1 MEIVDRLL
9 SLAERSDGDEEDDKG
24 VGDGSEMSPSTGSSA
39 LESISSGGDVPSEIA
54 GYELDMNSP
63 INVRWEK
70 NGWRVECSHTG
81 EAWNLKLSDGED
93 CGVVSAYPSR
103 EEAVEAAERV
113 MSEGVQALR
122 QEAADDDGEAD
133 VEGCADGRGDED
145 GEEEAEKG
153 AFEDE
158 IESILE
164 EVDTESIEE
173 VAEALGD

>member
-1 MEIVDRLL
+1 VEIVDRLL
-9 SLAERSDGDEEDDKG
+9 SLAERSDEDEEDDKG
-24 VGDGSEMSPSTGSSA
+24 VGDGSERSPPTGSSA

-70 NGWRVECSHTG
+70 DGWRVECSHTG

-103 EEAVEAAERV
+103 DEAVEAAERV
-113 MSEGVQALR
+113 MSEGVEALR
-122 QEAADDDGEAD
+122 EEAADEDGKAN
-133 VEGCADGRGDED
+133 VEGCDDGR

>member
-1 MEIVDRLL
+1 VEIVDRLL
-9 SLAERSDGDEEDDKG
+9 SLAERSDEDEEDDKG
-24 VGDGSEMSPSTGSSA
+24 VGDGSERSPSTGSSA

-103 EEAVEAAERV
+103 DEAVEAAERV
-113 MSEGVQALR
+113 MSEGVEALR
-122 QEAADDDGEAD
+122 EEAADEDGKAD
-133 VEGCADGRGDED
+133 VEGCDDGRG
-145 GEEEAEKG
+145 EEESEKG

>member
-1 MEIVDRLL
+1 VEIVDRLL
-9 SLAERSDGDEEDDKG
+9 SLAERSDEDEEDDKG
-24 VGDGSEMSPSTGSSA
+24 VGDGGERSPSAGSPA
-39 LESISSGGDVPSEIA
+39 LESISSARDVPTEIA

-70 NGWRVECSHTG
+70 DGWRVECSHTG
-81 EAWNLKLSDGED
+81 EAWNLKLSDGEG

-103 EEAVEAAERV
+103 DEAVEAAERV
-113 MSEGVQALR
+113 MSEGVEALR
-122 QEAADDDGEAD
+122 EEAADEDGEAE
-133 VEGCADGRGDED
+133 VEGCGDGVSDED
-145 GEEEAEKG
+145 GEEEAEKT